1 LPGGNAGP
9 GTPPGKPGT
18 GGAGGLL
25 VGSMGNNGQP

>member
-1 LPGGNAGP
+1 LPKITAS
-9 GTPPGKPGT
+9 PPGKPGT